1 MTVGDMK
8 VIINDLNDDV
18 EIEINSVWNEDANDL
33 TSVSC
38 SGFYHDSKR
47 KVFLTPDVIAL

>member
-18 EIEINSVWNEDANDL
+18 EIEINSVWNEDANEL

-38 SGFYHDSKR
+38 SGFYHDSKK